1 MVSIQILQCATL
13 SNHFFYRYEPVDQWF
28 SCMCVLLQKSNLQL
42 EFLAYYLAELSLL
55 DYGCVKFLPS
65 MVAAS
70 VMFLAKLTLQP
81 EEHPWV
87 RTGVYR
93 LL

>member
-1 MVSIQILQCATL
+1 MVSIKCSTSSKLI
-13 SNHFFYRYEPVDQWF
+13 FYKFESVDQWF
-28 SCMCVLLQKSNLQL
+28 SCMCDLLQKSNLQL

-87 RTGVYR
+87 
-93 LL
+93 